1 MRRSTLRSRR
11 AVTTTVLLI
20 VLLLVIQLPSTIA
33 QQATPG
39 STPTPSPPTG
49 ATPAATAPLDLQ
61 ALGVNELGTIPILM
75 YHAFTADPTDNI
87 WSRTIGD
94 FWNDLF
100 WLYDHD
106 FYVISLRDL
115 VDNTIAAPAGKH
127 PVVLTFDDAS
137 ANQFQFIV
145 GSDDELVP
153 SPSSAVGVL
162 ESFFADYPDFG
173 RGGHFA
179 VTGSYCFANSDDPAG
194 VNTWE
199 THCPLK
205 LQWLSDHG
213 YEVGNHTWT
222 HPSLATAPGHVVNDE
237 VGQTAA
243 FIDTNVDGAGNQAT
257 ILTLPYGEIP
267 AEGTEG
273 AAYLTN
279 GVWWNGEHFMLDAI
293 TLVDGG
299 PAYSPSSSW
308 YNRYR
313 IKRFNTDSASL
324 ATWFGRMTSGEVPL
338 YTSDGNPDTVTI
350 PDPLPEFLQ
359 NEFDPAVIAASGK
372 ELIRY
377 PDDGTYV
384 EPELTTRPKLAPGVV
399 VVTSESG
406 VRLRAEP
413 GTDGDL
419 IKPLRNR
426 TTVTIVEGP
435 KKADK
440 YTWWKVRLE
449 DGTEGWLAESF
460 LAGPP
465 ASP

>member
-1 MRRSTLRSRR
+1 MPFVRLP
-11 AVTTTVLLI
+11 AMLI
-20 VLLLVIQLPSTIA
+20 VVLVAMLLGGSVVNDLLAQSTGS
-33 QQATPG
+33 ATP
-39 STPTPSPPTG
+39 TVPPTSA
-49 ATPAATAPLDLQ
+49 ATPVAAVLTPADLQ

-75 YHAFTADPTDNI
+75 YHAFTTDSTDDL
-87 WSRTIGD
+87 WSRSLND

-100 WLYDHD
+100 WLYDHN

-115 VDNTIAAPAGKH
+115 VDNTIDAPAGKH

-137 ANQFQFIV
+137 ARQFQFMV
-145 GSDDELVP
+145 DDDGELVP
-153 SPSSAVGVL
+153 SPGSAVGVL

-194 VNTWE
+194 VNTWD

-222 HPSLATAPGHVVNDE
+222 HPSLATAPGYVVNDE
-237 VGQTAA
+237 VAKTAA
-243 FIDTNVDGAGNQAT
+243 FIDATVTGPGNQAT

-267 AEGTEG
+267 ADGTEG
-273 AAYLTN
+273 AAYLSN
-279 GVWWNGEHFMLDAI
+279 GVWWDSEHYILDAI

-308 YNRYR
+308 FNPYR
-313 IKRFNTDSASL
+313 IKRFNTDPASI
-324 ATWFGRMTSGEVPL
+324 AVWFGKMERGEIPL
-338 YTSDGNPDTVTI
+338 YTSDGNPDTVTV

-359 NEFDPAVIAASGK
+359 NEFDPALIAASGK
-372 ELIRY
+372 QLIQY
-377 PDDGTYV
+377 PDDGSYV
-384 EPELTTRPKLAPGVV
+384 EPKLTARPKLAPGVV

-426 TTVTIVEGP
+426 TALTIVEGP
-435 KKADK
+435 KQADT
-440 YTWWKVRLE
+440 YTWWKVRMD
-449 DGTEGWLAESF
+449 DGTEGWVVEDF

-465 ASP
+465 RE